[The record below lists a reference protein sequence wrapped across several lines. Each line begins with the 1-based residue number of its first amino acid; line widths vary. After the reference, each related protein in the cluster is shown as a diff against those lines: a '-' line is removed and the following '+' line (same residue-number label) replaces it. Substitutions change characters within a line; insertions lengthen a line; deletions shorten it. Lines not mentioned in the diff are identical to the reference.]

1 MNADIQVKGLNQ
13 LLQTLKTLPEKIEKN
28 AVTAGMRAAS
38 KVVTDAAKEEFD
50 RQWGPGKRYNPDSKD
65 KDTRMFLGSIRRNIM
80 SVRRRGKPGQV
91 HFSIGV
97 RTSRITQSASG
108 KKKVSTGSANW
119 RWLEFGTGQRWRKV
133 KETPEKKQH
142 LQRIT
147 NLGLKKGYTGAM
159 PARPFMRPAFDKNK
173 EKIIRAFASRIQEYI
188 RGKIL

>member
-65 KDTRMFLGSIRRNIM
+65 KDTRMFLGSIRRNIV
-80 SVRRRGKPGQV
+80 SIRRRGKPGQV

-119 RWLEFGTGQRWRKV
+119 RWLEFGTNQRWRKG
-133 KETPEKKQH
+133 KSEPENN
-142 LQRIT
+142 R
-147 NLGLKKGYTGAM
+147 GRRKGYTGAM